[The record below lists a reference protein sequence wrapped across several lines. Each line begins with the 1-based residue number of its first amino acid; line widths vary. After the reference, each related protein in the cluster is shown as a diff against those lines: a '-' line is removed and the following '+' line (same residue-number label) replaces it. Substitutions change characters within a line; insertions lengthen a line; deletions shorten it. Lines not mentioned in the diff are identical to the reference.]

1 MTSSRIGGFTV
12 RIERDSLGKRRLPDD
27 AYYGIQTLRA
37 TENFPVTGIRQRPEI
52 IVAYACIKKAAAI
65 ANMKLDAL
73 DEMRGKAIVRAA
85 GEIID
90 GKLADQFP
98 VDIFQAG
105 AGTSTNMNVNEVIAN
120 RALEI
125 LGRRRGDYAHLSP
138 NDHVNLGQSTNDTFP
153 SASQIAIAS
162 ASAQLIKATYDLADA
177 FDSKGKKFKNVLKS
191 GRTHL
196 MDALPISLGDEF
208 LAYGAAIERAAERI
222 ELRQGE
228 LRELPIGGTAIGTG
242 ANAHPKFRETVLQEL
257 SRLCGM
263 SFIPPR
269 DAFEAMQSRS
279 SMVAFSSSLKELAVE
294 LIRIAND
301 LRLLNSGP
309 TTGLAEIILPAVQP
323 GSSIMPG
330 KVNPVMAECLDMIAF
345 RVIANDMAVTMA
357 AQAGQLEINVMTPL
371 ITQSILEA
379 VTILSNFLP
388 AFRRKCVEGITV
400 EKGCCDEHLKRNSSM
415 ATFLVPKIGYLRSAE
430 IAKEATRRRKPVID
444 VALERKAITR
454 SEAKS
459 LFDREHLMPSRK

>member
-1 MTSSRIGGFTV
+1 M
-12 RIERDSLGKRRLPDD
+12 RIEKDFLGSKRLPDE

-37 TENFPVTGIRQRPEI
+37 VENFPVSGVRQGPEI
-52 IVAYACIKKAAAI
+52 IVAYAFVKKAAALV
-65 ANMKLDAL
+65 NMKLGVL
-73 DEMRGKAIVRAA
+73 DETRGKAIVKAA
-85 GEIID
+85 GEIIN

-98 VDIFQAG
+98 IDIFQAG

-125 LGRRRGDYAHLSP
+125 LGRRKGDYGYLSP

-153 SASQIAIAS
+153 TASQIAIAT
-162 ASAQLIKATYDLADA
+162 ASVRLVKGTYDLADA
-177 FDSKGKKFKNVLKS
+177 FEKKGKEFRNVLKS

-208 LAYGAAIERAAERI
+208 GAYGAAIERSAERI

-228 LRELPIGGTAIGTG
+228 LRELSIGGTAVGSG
-242 ANAHPKFRETVLQEL
+242 ANAHPKFRENVLQEL

-269 DAFEAMQSRS
+269 DAFESMQSRAL
-279 SMVAFSSSLKELAVE
+279 MVAYSSSLKELSIE

-309 TTGLAEIILPAVQP
+309 TTGFSEIVLPAVQP

-345 RVIANDMAVTMA
+345 RVIANDSAVMMA
-357 AQAGQLEINVMTPL
+357 AQAGQLELDVMTPI
-371 ITQSILEA
+371 ITHSILES
-379 VTILSNFLP
+379 VSILSNFIP
-388 AFRRKCVEGITV
+388 VFQKKCVEGIAV
-400 EKGCCDEHLKRNSSM
+400 SRECCKDYLLRNSSM
-415 ATFLVPKIGYLRSAE
+415 ATFLVPKIGYVKAAE
-430 IAKEATRRRKPVID
+430 VAKEAMRRRRPVVEI
-444 VALERKAITR
+444 ALERKLITKND
-454 SEAKS
+454 AKV
-459 LFDREHLMPSRK
+459 LFDPKHLMPNRKR